1 MPAISMIIIQFR
13 NRRTGLRRTFQIA
26 EILPDASAN
35 VLMQYDPK
43 RDIMSQRGKSKSLF
57 KTLEM
62 FTGNTPTEINHDIA
76 EKERVLNY
84 LVKQQIRNINEVGSV
99 MAEYYTNKDNLMRYV
114 SSNKPFFAKKQ
125 E

>member
-26 EILPDASAN
+26 EILPDSSAN

-43 RDIMSQRGKSKSLF
+43 RDVMSERGKSKSLF
-57 KTLEM
+57 QTLEM
-62 FTGNTPTEINHDIA
+62 FTGFTPREISLDIA

-84 LVKQQIRNINEVGSV
+84 LVKQQIKSINDVGGI
-99 MAEYYTNKDNLMRYV
+99 MAEYYVNKDNVMKYV
-114 SSNKPFFAKKQ
+114 NSNKPFFVRKK